1 MAHHEISPQ
10 VPLRRSWV
18 KLCPV
23 SFCVFALLLLSG
35 AATGQQPAAIPP
47 NKIEI
52 VPSTIEYVPP
62 LAQSV
67 LARNPGQ
74 VIRLLEAQANV
85 DERVR
90 GKDGARAGFTPLI
103 LAAALSD
110 ADIAQLLIG
119 RGAKTTT
126 LDDFHRSAFWYAALR
141 EDVKLTS
148 ILAEAPDAKE
158 AVNWPAPGLDD
169 AWLSESCLPLE
180 LHRA

>member
-1 MAHHEISPQ
+1 
-10 VPLRRSWV
+10 LRVRAPTAFGCSYRSTA
-18 KLCPV
+18 
-23 SFCVFALLLLSG
+23 SRH
-35 AATGQQPAAIPP
+35 PP